1 MPLSGLRL
9 TSLRRAG
16 RAALL
21 DESDAVLLQSGI
33 EPGSPDEPGFWFLP
47 GGGAMVGE
55 SLEDAVRREIYEETG
70 ARLGD
75 LGPVVWERHVCF
87 PFDGRQ
93 FEQHESIFVVRTSHF
108 EVRPTAL
115 TELEV
120 RFTTGSRWWPLADL
134 AATEEV
140 VYPPRLASL
149 VTEWLASGPPPA
161 PLVID

>member
-55 SLEDAVRREIYEETG
+55 SLEDAAPSRIYEETG

-75 LGPVVWERHVCF
+75 LGPWCGNGTFASPSMGV
-87 PFDGRQ
+87 
-93 FEQHESIFVVRTSHF
+93 SSNSTS
-108 EVRPTAL
+108 
-115 TELEV
+115 
-120 RFTTGSRWWPLADL
+120 RFLW
-134 AATEEV
+134 
-140 VYPPRLASL
+140 
-149 VTEWLASGPPPA
+149 
-161 PLVID
+161 